1 MGQGALLSRGGYL
14 QGKGGSMAK
23 REQTQPFKVFS
34 LARKGHVTLK
44 EAL

>member
-1 MGQGALLSRGGYL
+1 MGQGALRSRGGYL

-23 REQTQPFKVFS
+23 EEQTQPFEVFA
-34 LARKGHVTLK
+34 LAREGHATLR